1 MREVVLFTASKLL
14 INGSIQAGVTA
25 LAMVLL
31 DLDVHE
37 QPHLSFGRQQQP
49 KHPYNRVHVAYG
61 VLEVRRQR
69 SCRAHHVICAR
80 RLPAANNNEPT
91 SLHSITKSPQL
102 PSHQQTDPEF

>member
-61 VLEVRRQR
+61 VLEVGDSGAVERTTSFVRGA
-69 SCRAHHVICAR
+69 CL
-80 RLPAANNNEPT
+80 LPTIMSQPVY
-91 SLHSITKSPQL
+91 IQ
-102 PSHQQTDPEF
+102 